1 MSEAKLGHRAKAAT
15 ALANY
20 RRLWSEA
27 NPKATTPP
35 PLQDEAEKALSEAFK
50 TQGSSPGRR

>member
-1 MSEAKLGHRAKAAT
+1 MSEAKLGHRAKAEA

-20 RRLWSEA
+20 RRLWAEA

-35 PLQDEAEKALSEAFK
+35 PLQEEAEQALSEAFK
-50 TQGSSPGRR
+50 TAGSGR